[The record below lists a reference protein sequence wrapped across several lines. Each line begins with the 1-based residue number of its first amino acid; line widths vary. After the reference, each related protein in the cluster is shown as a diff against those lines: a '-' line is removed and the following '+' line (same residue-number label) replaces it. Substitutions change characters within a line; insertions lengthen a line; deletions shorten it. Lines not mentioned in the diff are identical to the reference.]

1 MIGLDLSGRPQD
13 TRVVVAMSGGVDS
26 SVVAALLK
34 RDGYDVIGLTLQLY
48 DHGEAVHRAGACCAG
63 QDIHDA
69 RRVADTLGIPHY
81 VLDYESR
88 FKQDVIER
96 FADSYLAGETPV
108 PCIEC
113 NKKIKFRD
121 LLSTA
126 RDLGAAALATGHY
139 VASRAL
145 PGGGRGLYRAADPD
159 KDQSYFL
166 YGTTAD
172 QLDVLRFPLGEMP
185 KSETRAIAHELG
197 LSVADKSDSQDICFV
212 PSGKYTDIIERLRPE
227 AVNPGEIVHLDGR
240 VLGQHQGIIHYTIG
254 QRRGLGVAS
263 GEPLYVV
270 KLDAAAARVIVG
282 PREALETRIVHLRE
296 INWLGDQPLS
306 EMDGLPIAVRVRSTR
321 QPQAAILQVQ
331 DGSVMVELPEGEF
344 GVSPGQACV
353 FYESTDIRSRVL
365 GGGSIVSPKAQAFV
379 PKTAADHGFG
389 LSV

>member
-1 MIGLDLSGRPQD
+1 
-13 TRVVVAMSGGVDS
+13 
-26 SVVAALLK
+26 
-34 RDGYDVIGLTLQLY
+34 
-48 DHGEAVHRAGACCAG
+48 
-63 QDIHDA
+63 
-69 RRVADTLGIPHY
+69 VADTLGIPHY

-126 RDLGAAALATGHY
+126 RELGAAALATGHY

-197 LSVADKSDSQDICFV
+197 LSVADKSDSQDLCFV

-254 QRRGLGVAS
+254 QRRGLGVES

-331 DGSVMVELPEGEF
+331 DGSVMVQLPEGEF